1 MQIRAPGS
9 LRSLGLMELGPVRG
23 REDRRPRPMEAKP
36 DHPTLAVIAS
46 NWNGEAFIERCLAS
60 TLAAVRR
67 LRRPVRGHR
76 L

>member
-1 MQIRAPGS
+1 
-9 LRSLGLMELGPVRG
+9 
-23 REDRRPRPMEAKP
+23 MEAKP